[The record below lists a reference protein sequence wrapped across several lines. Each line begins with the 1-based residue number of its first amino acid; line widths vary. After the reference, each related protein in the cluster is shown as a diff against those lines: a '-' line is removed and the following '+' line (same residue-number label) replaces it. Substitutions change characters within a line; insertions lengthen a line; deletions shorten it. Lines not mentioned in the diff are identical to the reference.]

1 MSMGRKP
8 CMVEASVMAVPA
20 LSCTGTTPSAL
31 SLMVRAA
38 LRMSS
43 HDVGCHAAG
52 SPALEKMLLL

>member
-1 MSMGRKP
+1 
-8 CMVEASVMAVPA
+8 MVEASVMAVPA

-31 SLMVRAA
+31 SLMARAA